1 MRFLYILL
9 FSLCILLPVNAQNA
23 IGEWQTYLSY
33 HTPTRSEVIGSKLF
47 ILANGD
53 LYAYDKEDTSI
64 RTYSKSFSLSDTE
77 ISYIAYQSTYKL
89 LVIIYSNANIDLL
102 VNEEDIYNLPDYKN
116 KNMTQDKTV
125 NHACFYK
132 EYTYL
137 STASGI
143 LCINLKK
150 REISNYYPLNK
161 NVLACNVSENYL
173 YAATSEGLFAG
184 LLTENLLDINNWKKI
199 SDDTSEFLSK
209 YKDIPFKEEI
219 SENITPNSPIRNYPY
234 YMNFAGE
241 RLLITGGGHIANRL
255 DRPGTI
261 MTFENNTWN
270 SFQEEGISEQTKQR
284 YDDINCIVQDPQD
297 NTHHFAASAG
307 EGIYEFKDGKFINW
321 YSMHNSPL
329 ESALPNS
336 DSKHNYVRVNGLIY
350 DKDNNLWMV
359 SCGVAKNPVQ
369 VLRKDGSWVSL
380 HYPEAM
386 ERSNFGRT
394 IFDKRGWLWA
404 TSSRIESGGLFC
416 LNYNG
421 TIADTS
427 DDQHRFI
434 TRFTNQDGTLLEQLA
449 VYCIAE
455 DKEGAIW
462 IGTNKGPLIL
472 NNPSRYFNDNF
483 YCTQIKVPRNDDSG
497 LADFLL
503 VNEAINA
510 IAIDGANRKWIGTA
524 SNGIYLISAD
534 GMETIHHFTEENSP
548 LLSNSIVSIAIHPR
562 TGEVFIGTSKGLVS
576 YQSDATEAENSFKE
590 SNVRAYPNPVRP
602 DYSGVITITG
612 MVYDSD
618 VKIVD
623 TAGHLIYQG
632 TSLGGQFTWDG
643 RNKQGRRVATGIYMV
658 LAADSEG
665 KEGIVTKI
673 AFIRGE

>member
-1 MRFLYILL
+1 
-9 FSLCILLPVNAQNA
+9 
-23 IGEWQTYLSY
+23 
-33 HTPTRSEVIGSKLF
+33 
-47 ILANGD
+47 
-53 LYAYDKEDTSI
+53 
-64 RTYSKSFSLSDTE
+64 
-77 ISYIAYQSTYKL
+77 
-89 LVIIYSNANIDLL
+89 
-102 VNEEDIYNLPDYKN
+102 
-116 KNMTQDKTV
+116 
-125 NHACFYK
+125 
-132 EYTYL
+132 
-137 STASGI
+137 
-143 LCINLKK
+143 
-150 REISNYYPLNK
+150 
-161 NVLACNVSENYL
+161 
-173 YAATSEGLFAG
+173 
-184 LLTENLLDINNWKKI
+184 
-199 SDDTSEFLSK
+199 
-209 YKDIPFKEEI
+209 
-219 SENITPNSPIRNYPY
+219 
-234 YMNFAGE
+234 
-241 RLLITGGGHIANRL
+241 
-255 DRPGTI
+255 
-261 MTFENNTWN
+261 
-270 SFQEEGISEQTKQR
+270 
-284 YDDINCIVQDPQD
+284 
-297 NTHHFAASAG
+297 
-307 EGIYEFKDGKFINW
+307 
-321 YSMHNSPL
+321 
-329 ESALPNS
+329 
-336 DSKHNYVRVNGLIY
+336 
-350 DKDNNLWMV
+350 MV
-359 SCGVAKNPVQ
+359 SCETQHAVSVLMKNG
-369 VLRKDGSWVSL
+369 DWASL
-380 HYPEAM
+380 HYPEIVKA
-386 ERSNFGRT
+386 SNFGRT

-434 TRFTNQDGTLLEQLA
+434 TRFTNQDGALLEQLA

-455 DKEGAIW
+455 DKEGVIW
-462 IGTNKGPLIL
+462 IGTNRGPLVL

-562 TGEVFIGTSKGLVS
+562 TGEVFIGTGKGLVS

-602 DYSGVITITG
+602 NYSGVITVTG

>member
-33 HTPTRSEVIGSKLF
+33 HNPTRSEVIGSKLF
-47 ILANGD
+47 VLANGD
-53 LYAYDKEDTSI
+53 LFAYDKEDNSI
-64 RTYSKSFSLSDTE
+64 RTYSKSLPLSDTE
-77 ISYIAYQSTYKL
+77 ISYIAYQATHKT
-89 LVIIYSNANIDLL
+89 LVIVYSNANIDLL
-102 VNEEDIYNLPDYKN
+102 VNEEDVYNLPDYKN
-116 KNMTQDKTV
+116 KNMTQDKSV
-125 NHACFYK
+125 NHACFHK
-132 EYTYL
+132 ESAYL

-161 NVLACNVSENYL
+161 NVLACNVSDNQL

-184 LLTENLLDINNWKKI
+184 LLTENLLDINNWKKVT
-199 SDDTSEFLSK
+199 DDTSEFLSE
-209 YKDIPFKEEI
+209 YRDIPFKEEI
-219 SENITPNSPIRNYPY
+219 PENITPNSPVRNYPY
-234 YMNFAGE
+234 YMNFARE

-255 DRPGTI
+255 NRPGTI

-270 SFQEEGISEQTKQR
+270 SFQEEGISEQTHQR

-297 NTHHFAASAG
+297 NTHHFVASAG
-307 EGIYEFKDGKFINW
+307 EGIYEFRDGKFINW

-329 ESALPNS
+329 ESALPNN

-350 DKDNNLWMV
+350 DKENNLWMV

-404 TSSRIESGGLFC
+404 TSSRTESGGVFC
-416 LNYNG
+416 LNYNS
-421 TIADTS
+421 TIEDTS
-427 DDQHRFI
+427 DDQHKFI
-434 TRFTNQDGTLLEQLA
+434 SQFTNQDGTILEQSA
-449 VYCIAE
+449 VYCIVE

-462 IGTNKGPLIL
+462 IGTGKGPLVL

-483 YCTQIKVPRNDDSG
+483 YCTQIKIPRNDGSG

-503 VNEAINA
+503 VNEAITA
-510 IAIDGANRKWIGTA
+510 IAVDGANRKWIGTA

-576 YQSDATEAENSFKE
+576 YQSDATEAENGFKE

-602 DYSGVITITG
+602 DYNGVITVTG

>member
-9 FSLCILLPVNAQNA
+9 FSLCILWPVNAQNA

-64 RTYSKSFSLSDTE
+64 RTYSKSFPLSDTE
-77 ISYIAYQSTYKL
+77 ISYIAYQSAYKS

-150 REISNYYPLNK
+150 REISNYYPLNR

-184 LLTENLLDINNWKKI
+184 LLTENLLDINNWKKV

-209 YKDIPFKEEI
+209 YKDIPFKEEVP
-219 SENITPNSPIRNYPY
+219 ENITPNSPVRNYPY
-234 YMNFAGE
+234 YMNFVGE
-241 RLLITGGGHIANRL
+241 RLLIAGGGHIANRL
-255 DRPGTI
+255 NRPGTI

-270 SFQEEGISEQTKQR
+270 SFQEEGISEQTKLQ

-297 NTHHFAASAG
+297 NAHHFAASAG

-350 DKDNNLWMV
+350 DKENNLWMV

-416 LNYNG
+416 LN
-421 TIADTS
+421 
-427 DDQHRFI
+427 
-434 TRFTNQDGTLLEQLA
+434 
-449 VYCIAE
+449 
-455 DKEGAIW
+455 
-462 IGTNKGPLIL
+462 
-472 NNPSRYFNDNF
+472 
-483 YCTQIKVPRNDDSG
+483 
-497 LADFLL
+497 
-503 VNEAINA
+503 
-510 IAIDGANRKWIGTA
+510 
-524 SNGIYLISAD
+524 
-534 GMETIHHFTEENSP
+534 
-548 LLSNSIVSIAIHPR
+548 
-562 TGEVFIGTSKGLVS
+562 
-576 YQSDATEAENSFKE
+576 
-590 SNVRAYPNPVRP
+590 
-602 DYSGVITITG
+602 
-612 MVYDSD
+612 
-618 VKIVD
+618 
-623 TAGHLIYQG
+623 
-632 TSLGGQFTWDG
+632 
-643 RNKQGRRVATGIYMV
+643 
-658 LAADSEG
+658 
-665 KEGIVTKI
+665 
-673 AFIRGE
+673 

>member
-1 MRFLYILL
+1 
-9 FSLCILLPVNAQNA
+9 
-23 IGEWQTYLSY
+23 
-33 HTPTRSEVIGSKLF
+33 
-47 ILANGD
+47 
-53 LYAYDKEDTSI
+53 
-64 RTYSKSFSLSDTE
+64 
-77 ISYIAYQSTYKL
+77 
-89 LVIIYSNANIDLL
+89 
-102 VNEEDIYNLPDYKN
+102 
-116 KNMTQDKTV
+116 
-125 NHACFYK
+125 
-132 EYTYL
+132 
-137 STASGI
+137 
-143 LCINLKK
+143 
-150 REISNYYPLNK
+150 
-161 NVLACNVSENYL
+161 
-173 YAATSEGLFAG
+173 
-184 LLTENLLDINNWKKI
+184 
-199 SDDTSEFLSK
+199 
-209 YKDIPFKEEI
+209 
-219 SENITPNSPIRNYPY
+219 
-234 YMNFAGE
+234 MNFTGE

-416 LNYNG
+416 LNYNV

-562 TGEVFIGTSKGLVS
+562 TGKVFIGTSKGLVS

>member
-1 MRFLYILL
+1 MRFQYIFLL
-9 FSLCILLPVNAQNA
+9 CLIYLLPAYSQNA

-33 HTPTRSEVIGSKLF
+33 HNPTRSEVIGSKLF

-64 RTYSKSFSLSDTE
+64 RTYSKSFPLSDTE
-77 ISYIAYQSTYKL
+77 ISYIAYQSVYKS

-161 NVLACNVSENYL
+161 NVLACNVSDNHL

-184 LLTENLLDINNWKKI
+184 LLTDNLLDIKNWKKV
-199 SDDTSEFLSK
+199 SDDTSEFLSQ
-209 YKDIPFKEEI
+209 YHDIPFKGEVP
-219 SENITPNSPIRNYPY
+219 ENITPNSPVRNYPY

-270 SFQEEGISEQTKQR
+270 SFQEEGISEQTKHR
-284 YDDINCIVQDPQD
+284 YDDINCIVQDPKD
-297 NTHHFAASAG
+297 VAHHFAASAG

-329 ESALPNS
+329 ESAVPNEPWA
-336 DSKHNYVRVNGLIY
+336 DSYVRVNGLIY
-350 DKDNNLWMV
+350 DKENNLWMV
-359 SCGVAKNPVQ
+359 SCETQHAVNVLMKNG
-369 VLRKDGSWVSL
+369 DWVSL
-380 HYPEAM
+380 HYPEIVKA
-386 ERSNFGRT
+386 SNFGRT

-404 TSSRIESGGLFC
+404 TSSRIESGVLFC

-434 TRFTNQDGTLLEQLA
+434 TRFTNQDGSLLEQLA

-455 DKEGAIW
+455 DKEGVIW
-462 IGTNKGPLIL
+462 IGTNRGPLVL

-562 TGEVFIGTSKGLVS
+562 TGEVFIGTGKGLVS

-602 DYSGVITITG
+602 DYSGVITVTG

>member
-1 MRFLYILL
+1 MI
-9 FSLCILLPVNAQNA
+9 
-23 IGEWQTYLSY
+23 
-33 HTPTRSEVIGSKLF
+33 
-47 ILANGD
+47 
-53 LYAYDKEDTSI
+53 
-64 RTYSKSFSLSDTE
+64 
-77 ISYIAYQSTYKL
+77 
-89 LVIIYSNANIDLL
+89 
-102 VNEEDIYNLPDYKN
+102 
-116 KNMTQDKTV
+116 
-125 NHACFYK
+125 
-132 EYTYL
+132 
-137 STASGI
+137 
-143 LCINLKK
+143 
-150 REISNYYPLNK
+150 PLNSSR
-161 NVLACNVSENYL
+161 N
-173 YAATSEGLFAG
+173 T
-184 LLTENLLDINNWKKI
+184 TI
-199 SDDTSEFLSK
+199 FLSK
-209 YKDIPFKEEI
+209 EKCPKTLLRIVLV
-219 SENITPNSPIRNYPY
+219 RNYPY

-270 SFQEEGISEQTKQR
+270 SFQEEGISEQTKHR
-284 YDDINCIVQDPQD
+284 YDDINCIVQDPKD
-297 NTHHFAASAG
+297 ATHHFAASAG

-329 ESALPNS
+329 ESAVPNEPWA
-336 DSKHNYVRVNGLIY
+336 DSYVRVNGLIY
-350 DKDNNLWMV
+350 DKENNLWMV
-359 SCGVAKNPVQ
+359 SCETQHAVSVLMKNG
-369 VLRKDGSWVSL
+369 DWASL
-380 HYPEAM
+380 HYPEIVKA
-386 ERSNFGRT
+386 SNFGRT

-434 TRFTNQDGTLLEQLA
+434 TRFTNQDGALLEQLA

-455 DKEGAIW
+455 DKEGVIW
-462 IGTNKGPLIL
+462 IGTNRGPLVL

-562 TGEVFIGTSKGLVS
+562 TGEVFIGTGKGLVS

-602 DYSGVITITG
+602 DYSGVITVTG